1 MMKKPNTIAV
11 NIELKEEV
19 LANRVNLF
27 VDVRGSSFVS
37 GRTAL
42 KKAKEV
48 RSIVEGLA
56 QIGVTEENIQL
67 MSVQAEVSSGMLTKS
82 SSAKYSLKIL
92 VADLDALAD
101 VLGVILE
108 AKNASVNSLEWLYD
122 DYEKVHN
129 AMLEEAIARA
139 ERRIA
144 VMCQS
149 LQHEKVAV
157 YTMTENLRT
166 NDHDRYMMPRVAS
179 PAAMR
184 AVAEPMTKEDL
195 GLDITHSKT
204 ISLEVH
210 IEYHVEPVGAAE

>member
-1 MMKKPNTIAV
+1 MKKPNTIAV

-27 VDVRGSSFVS
+27 VEVKGDSFVS

-48 RSIVEGLA
+48 RSLVEGLM
-56 QIGVTEENIQL
+56 QIGIAEENIQL

-82 SSAKYSLKIL
+82 SSARYSLKIL

-101 VLGVILE
+101 VLGIVMA

-122 DYEKVHN
+122 DFEKIHN
-129 AMLEEAIARA
+129 VMLEEAIARA
-139 ERRIA
+139 ESRIA
-144 VMCQS
+144 VMCKG

-157 YTMTENLRT
+157 YTMTEKLRT
-166 NDHDRYMMPRVAS
+166 DGRDKYVAPRVAS

-184 AVAEPMTKEDL
+184 VTAQPMTKEDL
-195 GLDITHSKT
+195 GLDITHSKSIT
-204 ISLEVH
+204 LEVH
-210 IEYHVEPVGAAE
+210 IEYHVEPIEAMD